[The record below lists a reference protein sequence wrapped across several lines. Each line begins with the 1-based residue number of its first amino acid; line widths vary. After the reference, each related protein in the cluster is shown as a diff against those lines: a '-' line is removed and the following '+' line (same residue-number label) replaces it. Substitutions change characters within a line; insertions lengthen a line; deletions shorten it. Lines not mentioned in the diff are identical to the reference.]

1 MYCDS
6 VAELFR
12 RGLGGLV
19 IQPVDSP
26 NPRSDTNHVV
36 AISRPSGEDRT
47 THVAKPAVEPPPRR
61 QGDRRVAIIDAAT
74 DLFAERGFDGVSV
87 QEIAD
92 AAGTHKTTVLYH
104 FDTKDALHEAVLEQA
119 LGKVS
124 EIQREF
130 LAGPFARERLGYLI
144 DQIHSFY
151 AEHPSLARL
160 LQRELLDPVGGE
172 AYLKLFVDPIYVPA
186 MEMFDRAIR
195 GGLVRPIDPA
205 LFIHD
210 THVTLI
216 GYFCHRPLLERL
228 RPGVDPYSVEAL
240 IGRRDYLV
248 DQIFAQLT
256 PKRDPRTASKA

>member
-1 MYCDS
+1 
-6 VAELFR
+6 
-12 RGLGGLV
+12 
-19 IQPVDSP
+19 
-26 NPRSDTNHVV
+26 VV
-36 AISRPSGEDRT
+36 AISRPSGEERASSGEAS
-47 THVAKPAVEPPPRR
+47 AKGLSRR
-61 QGDRRVAIIDAAT
+61 DAIIEAAT
-74 DLFAERGFDGVSV
+74 ELFAERGYNGVSV

-119 LGKVS
+119 LGKVA

-130 LAGPFARERLGYLI
+130 LAGPFVRERVGFLI
-144 DQIHSFY
+144 DQIHNFY

-160 LQRELLDPVGGE
+160 LQRELLEPAGNE
-172 AYLKLFVDPIYVPA
+172 AYIKLFVDPIYVPA
-186 MEMFDRAIR
+186 MKSFQRAIER
-195 GGLVRPIDPA
+195 GLIRKIDPA

-228 RPGVDPYSVEAL
+228 QPGVDPYSVDAL
-240 IGRRDYLV
+240 IARREYLV

-256 PKRDPRTASKA
+256 PV